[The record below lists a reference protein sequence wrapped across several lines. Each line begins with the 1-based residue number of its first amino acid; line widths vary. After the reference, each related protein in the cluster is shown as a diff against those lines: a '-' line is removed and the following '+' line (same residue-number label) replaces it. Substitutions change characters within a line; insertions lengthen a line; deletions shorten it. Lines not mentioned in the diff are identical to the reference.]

1 MNFAQIRKL
10 IHRTDPYEGFNA
22 DALPLDLQGWAQDET
37 TIPELIMQMQPS
49 LVVEV
54 GSWKGYSANMIASTL
69 KTLPHDSG
77 LICVD
82 TWLGAREFW
91 STTEEKE
98 EMWWSSMVAN
108 EAFHAERYDALGLKH
123 GYPTVY
129 YQFLANM
136 VHLGHKD
143 IVTPFPQTSTLAGR
157 WLRSHG
163 VQAEL
168 VYVDA
173 SHEYDDVLSD
183 MNIYW
188 DIVTPGGMMFG
199 DDYWID
205 DIRRAVADF
214 AKKRKLTIESND
226 RFWILRKPH

>member
-1 MNFAQIRKL
+1 MDFAQIRNL
-10 IHRTDPYEGFNA
+10 IHKSNPYDGF
-22 DALPLDLQGWAQDET
+22 DYKSRPLDLQGWAQDET
-37 TIPELIMQMQPS
+37 TIPELVAMVQPS

-54 GSWKGYSANMIASTL
+54 GSWKGYSASMFAKAIKS
-69 KTLPHDSG
+69 LPHACG

-82 TWLGAREFW
+82 TWLGAREFY

-98 EMWWSSMVAN
+98 EMWWSDMVDKPG
-108 EAFHAERYDALGLKH
+108 FHTERYDALGLVN

-136 VHLGHKD
+136 MHLGNQD
-143 IVTPFPQTSTLAGR
+143 VVVPFPQTSTLAGR

-163 VQAEL
+163 VEAQL
-168 VYVDA
+168 VYIDA

-188 DIVTPGGMMFG
+188 DIVSRGGIMFG

-205 DIRRAVADF
+205 DIRRAVSDF
-214 AKKRKLTIESND
+214 SISKRIKIESND
-226 RFWILRKPH
+226 RFWILKKL